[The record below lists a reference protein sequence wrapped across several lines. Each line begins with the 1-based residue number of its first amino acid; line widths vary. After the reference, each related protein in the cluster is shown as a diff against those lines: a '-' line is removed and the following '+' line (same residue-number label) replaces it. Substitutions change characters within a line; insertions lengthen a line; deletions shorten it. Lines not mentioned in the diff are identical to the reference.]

1 MISDFKNMEEEIYDM
16 SRQYPVIILEILNKT
31 VRIQS
36 TWSIVQSG
44 SKPDTLLLI
53 F

>member
-1 MISDFKNMEEEIYDM
+1 ML
-16 SRQYPVIILEILNKT
+16 RQYPAVILEILNKNLF
-31 VRIQS
+31 IQS

-44 SKPDTLLLI
+44 SKPDTLRVIL